1 MAVEECAIVWPG
13 CRPTWA
19 SDKGLRVL
27 PVGLHSS
34 KSKLKELRNIIMEDI
49 YSEIIK
55 ALEKKEQVALAT
67 LITRVGSAPRA
78 VGAKYLIKGDGT
90 SVGSIGGGCVEA
102 EVWQEAQ
109 KVMEKREG
117 RILHFELTSEQ
128 LAEGGLICGG
138 NIDIFLEPL
147 REDFLNIYQ
156 EAARI
161 RQKGGSAILATLVSV
176 EGAFYKGEDSKALM
190 KTSGEKVG
198 FLLGG
203 VELEKKILSEGEGLL
218 KEKKPKVLVLSSE
231 NKRMEILL
239 EPIFSEPT
247 VYIFGGGH
255 VSEQLAP
262 LAKKVHFKVVV
273 IDDREMFAN
282 RERFPEADEVIVS
295 EFEKCF
301 DKLNIDVSSYI
312 VIVTRGHLYD
322 GFVLE
327 QAVKSKARY
336 IGMIGSKKKIRTLY
350 QNLMQKGMTKETLD
364 QVYAP
369 IGIDINSETPEE
381 IAVSIVAE
389 LIKVRGEFI

>member
-1 MAVEECAIVWPG
+1 MG
-13 CRPTWA
+13 
-19 SDKGLRVL
+19 
-27 PVGLHSS
+27 
-34 KSKLKELRNIIMEDI
+34 DI
-49 YSEIIK
+49 YSEIIR
-55 ALEKKEQVALAT
+55 ALEKKENLSLAT

-90 SVGSIGGGCVEA
+90 SAGSIGGGCVEA

-147 REDFLNIYQ
+147 REEFLNIYQ
-156 EAARI
+156 EVAKI
-161 RQKGGSAILATLVSV
+161 RHKGGLAILATLVSV
-176 EGAFYKGEDSKALM
+176 DGVFSKGEGSKVLIKA
-190 KTSGEKVG
+190 SGEKVG
-198 FLLGG
+198 LLLGG
-203 VELEKKILSEGEGLL
+203 SEVEKKILSEGEVLF
-218 KEKKPKVLVLSSE
+218 KERKPELLVLPFKDRRVE
-231 NKRMEILL
+231 VLL

-247 VYIFGGGH
+247 VYLFGAGH
-255 VSEQLAP
+255 VSEQVAS

-295 EFEKCF
+295 EFERCF
-301 DKLNIDVSSYI
+301 DQLNIEDTSYI

-327 QAVKSKARY
+327 QALKTNARY
-336 IGMIGSKKKIRTLY
+336 IGMIGSKKKIKTLY
-350 QNLMQKGMTKETLD
+350 QNLMKKGIAKETLER
-364 QVYAP
+364 VYAP

-389 LIKVRGEFI
+389 LIKVRGESLS

>member
-1 MAVEECAIVWPG
+1 V
-13 CRPTWA
+13 
-19 SDKGLRVL
+19 K
-27 PVGLHSS
+27 
-34 KSKLKELRNIIMEDI
+34 DI

-55 ALEKKEQVALAT
+55 ALEKKEKVALAT

-109 KVMEKREG
+109 EVMEKG
-117 RILHFELTSEQ
+117 KGGILHFELTSEQ

-147 REDFLNIYQ
+147 MEEFLNIYQ

-176 EGAFYKGEDSKALM
+176 EGDFPKGGGSKILL

-198 FLLGG
+198 SLLGEA
-203 VELEKKILSEGEGLL
+203 ELEKKILGEGEVTVR
-218 KEKKPKVLVLSSE
+218 EKKPKVLVLSSE
-231 NKRMEILL
+231 NRKMEILL
-239 EPIFSEPT
+239 EPVFSEPT

-255 VSEQLAP
+255 ISEQLAP

-282 RERFPEADEVIVS
+282 RERFPEVDEVIVS

-301 DKLNIDVSSYI
+301 DQLNMNDSSYI

-327 QAVKSKARY
+327 QAVKANARY
-336 IGMIGSKKKIRTLY
+336 IGMIGSKKKIKTLY
-350 QNLMQKGMTKETLD
+350 QNLMEKGISREALKR
-364 QVYAP
+364 VHAP
-369 IGIDINSETPEE
+369 IGLEINSETPEE

-389 LIKVRGEFI
+389 LIKVRGEHVP

>member
-1 MAVEECAIVWPG
+1 
-13 CRPTWA
+13 
-19 SDKGLRVL
+19 
-27 PVGLHSS
+27 
-34 KSKLKELRNIIMEDI
+34 MEDI
-49 YSEIIK
+49 YSAIVK
-55 ALEKKEQVALAT
+55 ALEKKEKVALAT

-138 NIDIFLEPL
+138 NINIFLEPL
-147 REDFLNIYQ
+147 REEFLTIYQ

-161 RQKGGSAILATLVSV
+161 KQKGGSAILASLISLDGTFPQG
-176 EGAFYKGEDSKALM
+176 EGSKALM

-203 VELEKKILSEGEGLL
+203 LELEKRILSEGERSL
-218 KEKKPKVLVLSSE
+218 KERKPRVLVSSTE
-231 NKRMEILL
+231 GIKTEVLL
-239 EPIFSEPT
+239 EPFFSEPT
-247 VYIFGGGH
+247 VYLFGGGH
-255 VSEQLAP
+255 VSEQVAP
-262 LAKKVHFKVVV
+262 LAKRVHFKVVV

-282 RERFPEADEVIVS
+282 PERFPEADEVIVS

-301 DKLNIDVSSYI
+301 DRLNIDDSSYV

-327 QAVKSKARY
+327 QAVKSGARY
-336 IGMIGSKKKIRTLY
+336 IGMIGSKKKIKTLY

-364 QVYAP
+364 RVHAP

-389 LIKVRGEFI
+389 LIKVRGEPV